1 MFVTN
6 SASNICDDNIAINIK
21 QESSTAKKIDIDLDK
36 IINKRLSK
44 RDHKNNIIFNCIKNN
59 IPKYSESINN
69 YKYMKKYK
77 KYTKYK
83 TIDLS

>member
-1 MFVTN
+1 M
-6 SASNICDDNIAINIK
+6 IDINI
-21 QESSTAKKIDIDLDK
+21 DD

-69 YKYMKKYK
+69 YKYVKKYK
-77 KYTKYK
+77 
-83 TIDLS
+83 SMEH

>member
-1 MFVTN
+1 MFITN
-6 SASNICDDNIAINIK
+6 SASKLCEDNIAINIK
-21 QESSTAKKIDIDLDK
+21 QESKSSKVINIDLED

-59 IPKYSESINN
+59 VPKYSESINN

-77 KYTKYK
+77 KYKS
-83 TIDLS
+83 IDLS